1 MVKKVTIITPPEYE
15 SLILESLG
23 GSGII
28 QLKEV
33 SGPDIEWLKKGSER
47 VTDYRALYEKI
58 HPRYVEL
65 SELTD
70 TELTFTRPSQAEFKR
85 FAEAPEAEAEV
96 ILEKL
101 EGLMDQVKGL

>member
-1 MVKKVTIITPPEYE
+1 LVKKVTIITPPEYE

-23 GSGII
+23 GSGVI

-33 SGPDIEWLKKGSER
+33 SGPDLEWLRKGSER
-47 VTDYRALYEKI
+47 VTDYKALYQEI

-70 TELTFTRPSQAEFKR
+70 IELKLVRPSLRIQAFCR
-85 FAEAPEAEAEV
+85 SPWAFPQARPP
-96 ILEKL
+96 KL
-101 EGLMDQVKGL
+101 SFSISL